1 MKTVQESSLPLSAEV
16 VSALSYVPVNSIAL
30 KAGVSEGPEAEP
42 GFSNHKASSEQAK
55 QAEFAGG
62 SRKDH

>member
-1 MKTVQESSLPLSAEV
+1 M
-16 VSALSYVPVNSIAL
+16 PVNSIAL